1 MNYGLIGAA
10 YAALHATHGIADYW
24 FQTDW
29 QAQNK
34 SNLGWLAG
42 LGLLATL
49 YGSLGALLAWLVE
62 RQPGMRR

>member
-1 MNYGLIGAA
+1 MEVAFLSVTIVGQVLGVWYCV
-10 YAALHATHGIADYW
+10 HH
-24 FQTDW
+24 
-29 QAQNK
+29 
-34 SNLGWLAG
+34 LGWLAG